1 MRELNQNA
9 IQIKICSKATKANSL
24 IFKFCGNGVFKH
36 FPRHFGK
43 SLESF
48 VQSTYMIDQYTLHI
62 QNKNA
67 KIFSNIKHVNT
78 KGQPQTSFHMFTNDY
93 KEMPSF
99 SDLHVVLV
107 TEYFSVMKLS
117 SYLVKTETNGKSED
131 VANLK

>member
-1 MRELNQNA
+1 
-9 IQIKICSKATKANSL
+9 
-24 IFKFCGNGVFKH
+24 
-36 FPRHFGK
+36 
-43 SLESF
+43 
-48 VQSTYMIDQYTLHI
+48 
-62 QNKNA
+62 
-67 KIFSNIKHVNT
+67 
-78 KGQPQTSFHMFTNDY
+78 MFTNDY